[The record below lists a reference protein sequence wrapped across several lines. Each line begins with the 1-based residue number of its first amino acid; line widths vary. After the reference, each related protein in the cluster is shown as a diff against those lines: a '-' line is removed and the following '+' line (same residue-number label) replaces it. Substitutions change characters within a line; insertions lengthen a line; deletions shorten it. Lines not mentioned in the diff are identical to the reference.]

1 MEKKFKAKI
10 FIKTTCSPID
20 VEVIAKNRAEAE
32 KKIEAQYGNS
42 FKSWS
47 FRPQEV
53 R

>member
-1 MEKKFKAKI
+1 MEKKFKSKI

-20 VEVIAKNRAEAE
+20 VEVMAKNRAEAE
-32 KKIEAQYGNS
+32 KKIEAQYGNNL
-42 FKSWS
+42 KGWN